1 MKKRIDYL
9 SNKQNKYSIRRFT
22 VGTTSVI
29 VGATI
34 LFGIGNHQ
42 AQASEQSND
51 TTQSSKNNASA
62 DSEKNNMIE
71 TPQLNTTANDTSDI
85 SANTNSA
92 NVDST
97 AKPMSTQTS
106 NTTTTEPASTNETPQ
121 PTAIK
126 DQATAAKMQDQ
137 TVPQEANSQVDNKTT
152 KDANSIATNSELKN
166 PQTLDLPQSSPQT
179 ISNAQGTSK
188 PSVRTRA
195 VRSLTV
201 AEPVVNAADAKGTNV
216 NDKVTASNLQL
227 QKTTFDPNQSG
238 NTFMAA
244 NFTVTDK
251 VKSGDYFTA
260 KLPDSL
266 TGNGDVDYSN
276 SNNTMPIA
284 DIKSTNGDVVAK
296 ATYDILTKTY
306 TFVFTDYVNDKENI
320 NGQFSLPL
328 FTDRA
333 KAPKSGTYDANINI
347 ADEMFDNKITYN
359 YSSPIAGIDKPNGAN
374 ISSQIIGVD
383 TASGQNTYKQTV
395 FVNPKQRVLGNT
407 WVYIKG
413 YQDKIEESSGKVSAT
428 DTKLRIFE
436 VNDTSKLSDSYY
448 ADPNDSNLKEVTG
461 EFNNRIFYE
470 HPNVASINFGDI
482 NKTYVVLVEG
492 HYDNTGKNLKT
503 QVIQENIDPAT
514 GKDYSI
520 FGWNNENVVR
530 YGGGSADG
538 DSAVN
543 PVDPTPGPPVDPE
556 PEPEPTPDPEPSP
569 EPEPEP
575 TPDPEPSPEP
585 EPEPTPDPEP
595 SPEPEPEPTPD
606 PEPSPEPEPE
616 PTPDPEP
623 SPDPDPDSDSD
634 SDSGSDSDSDSD
646 S

>member
-461 EFNNRIFYE
+461 KFNNRIFYE

-606 PEPSPEPEPE
+606 PEPSP
-616 PTPDPEP
+616 
-623 SPDPDPDSDSD
+623 DPDPDSDSD
-634 SDSGSDSDSDSD
+634 SDS
-646 S
+646 

>member
-137 TVPQEANSQVDNKTT
+137 TAPQEANSQVDNKTT

-606 PEPSPEPEPE
+606 PEPSP
-616 PTPDPEP
+616 
-623 SPDPDPDSDSD
+623 DPDPDSDSD
-634 SDSGSDSDSDSD
+634 SDS
-646 S
+646 

>member
-152 KDANSIATNSELKN
+152 NDANSIATNSELKN
-166 PQTLDLPQSSPQT
+166 PQTLDLSQSSPQT

-195 VRSLTV
+195 VRSLAV

-347 ADEMFDNKITYN
+347 ADEMFNNQITYN

-413 YQDKIEESSGKVSAT
+413 YQDKIEESSGKVSAK

-448 ADPNDSNLKEVTG
+448 ADPNDSNLKEVTN

-543 PVDPTPGPPVDPE
+543 PKDPTPGPPVDPE

-569 EPEPEP
+569 
-575 TPDPEPSPEP
+575 D
-585 EPEPTPDPEP
+585 
-595 SPEPEPEPTPD
+595 
-606 PEPSPEPEPE
+606 PEPE

-623 SPDPDPDSDSD
+623 SPDPDPEPTP
-634 SDSGSDSDSDSD
+634 
-646 S
+646 

>member
-62 DSEKNNMIE
+62 DSEKNNTIE

-97 AKPMSTQTS
+97 AKTMSTQTS

-152 KDANSIATNSELKN
+152 NDANNIATNSELKN

-195 VRSLTV
+195 VRSLAV

-216 NDKVTASNLQL
+216 NDKVTASDFKLE
-227 QKTTFDPNQSG
+227 KTAFDPNQSG

-244 NFTVTDK
+244 NFKVTGQ

-260 KLPDSL
+260 KLPDSV

-407 WVYIKG
+407 WCILKVTKIKS
-413 YQDKIEESSGKVSAT
+413 KKV
-428 DTKLRIFE
+428 
-436 VNDTSKLSDSYY
+436 
-448 ADPNDSNLKEVTG
+448 
-461 EFNNRIFYE
+461 
-470 HPNVASINFGDI
+470 
-482 NKTYVVLVEG
+482 
-492 HYDNTGKNLKT
+492 
-503 QVIQENIDPAT
+503 
-514 GKDYSI
+514 
-520 FGWNNENVVR
+520 
-530 YGGGSADG
+530 
-538 DSAVN
+538 AVK
-543 PVDPTPGPPVDPE
+543 
-556 PEPEPTPDPEPSP
+556 
-569 EPEPEP
+569 
-575 TPDPEPSPEP
+575 
-585 EPEPTPDPEP
+585 
-595 SPEPEPEPTPD
+595 
-606 PEPSPEPEPE
+606 
-616 PTPDPEP
+616 
-623 SPDPDPDSDSD
+623 
-634 SDSGSDSDSDSD
+634 
-646 S
+646 

>member
-1 MKKRIDYL
+1 M

-606 PEPSPEPEPE
+606 PEPSP
-616 PTPDPEP
+616 
-623 SPDPDPDSDSD
+623 DPDPDSDSD
-634 SDSGSDSDSDSD
+634 SDS
-646 S
+646 

>member
-634 SDSGSDSDSDSD
+634 SDS
-646 S
+646 

>member
-606 PEPSPEPEPE
+606 PEPSP
-616 PTPDPEP
+616 
-623 SPDPDPDSDSD
+623 DPDPDSDSD
-634 SDSGSDSDSDSD
+634 SDSGS
-646 S
+646 

>member
-606 PEPSPEPEPE
+606 PEPSP
-616 PTPDPEP
+616 
-623 SPDPDPDSDSD
+623 DPDPDSDSD
-634 SDSGSDSDSDSD
+634 SDS
-646 S
+646 

>member
-606 PEPSPEPEPE
+606 PEPSP
-616 PTPDPEP
+616 
-623 SPDPDPDSDSD
+623 DPDPDSDSD
-634 SDSGSDSDSDSD
+634 SDSGSDSDS
-646 S
+646 

>member
-42 AQASEQSND
+42 AHASEKSND
-51 TTQSSKNNASA
+51 TTQSSTNNASA
-62 DSEKNNMIE
+62 DSEKNKMIE
-71 TPQLNTTANDTSDI
+71 TPQSNTTANDTADI
-85 SANTNSA
+85 STNTDSA
-92 NVDST
+92 LVDST
-97 AKPMSTQTS
+97 TQSTSTQTS
-106 NTTTTEPASTNETPQ
+106 NTTTTEQSSTNNTTPSSDNQ
-121 PTAIK
+121 TSSVKSESPQTTAIQ
-126 DQATAAKMQDQ
+126 DQATAAKPQDQ
-137 TVPQEANSQVDNKTT
+137 TVPQEVNSKVDKSTS
-152 KDANSIATNSELKN
+152 DANSASTNNELKS
-166 PQTLDLPQSSPQT
+166 PQILDLPQSSPQT
-179 ISNAQGTSK
+179 SASNNQSISNTQAVNK

-195 VRSLTV
+195 LRSLAA
-201 AEPVVNAADAKGTNV
+201 AEPVVNAADNKGTNV
-216 NDKVTASNLQL
+216 NDKVTASDFKLE
-227 QKTTFDPNQSG
+227 KTAFDPNQSG

-244 NFTVTDK
+244 NFKVTGQ
-251 VKSGDYFTA
+251 VKAGDYFTA

-306 TFVFTDYVNDKENI
+306 TFVFTDYVNGKENI

-347 ADEMFDNKITYN
+347 VDEMFNNKITYN

-436 VNDTSKLSDSYY
+436 VKDTSKLSDSYY
-448 ADPNDSNLKEVTG
+448 ADPNDSNLTEVTDQ
-461 EFNNRIFYE
+461 FNSRVYYE
-470 HPNVASINFGDI
+470 HPNVASIKFGDI
-482 NKTYVVLVEG
+482 TKTYVILVEG

-503 QVIQENIDPAT
+503 QVIQENVDPVT
-514 GKDYSI
+514 GRDYSI

-556 PEPEPTPDPEPSP
+556 PSPD
-569 EPEPEP
+569 
-575 TPDPEPSPEP
+575 
-585 EPEPTPDPEP
+585 
-595 SPEPEPEPTPD
+595 
-606 PEPSPEPEPE
+606 PEPE

-623 SPDPDPDSDSD
+623 SPDPEPEPTPDPEPSPDPEPEPTPDPEPSPDPEPEPTPD
-634 SDSGSDSDSDSD
+634 P
-646 S
+646 

>member
-575 TPDPEPSPEP
+575 TPDPDTRARTGTNAGSRAKSRARTGTNAGSRTKSRARTGTNARSRTKSRPR
-585 EPEPTPDPEP
+585 
-595 SPEPEPEPTPD
+595 
-606 PEPSPEPEPE
+606 
-616 PTPDPEP
+616 
-623 SPDPDPDSDSD
+623 
-634 SDSGSDSDSDSD
+634 SGFGFGQ
-646 S
+646 

>member
-97 AKPMSTQTS
+97 TKPMSTQTS

-126 DQATAAKMQDQ
+126 NQATAAKMQDQ

-152 KDANSIATNSELKN
+152 NDANSIATNSELKN
-166 PQTLDLPQSSPQT
+166 SQTLDLPQSSPQT

-195 VRSLTV
+195 VRSLAV

-216 NDKVTASNLQL
+216 NDKVTASNFKLE
-227 QKTTFDPNQSG
+227 KTTFDPNQSG

-306 TFVFTDYVNDKENI
+306 TFVFTDYVNNKENI

-347 ADEMFDNKITYN
+347 ADEMFNNKITYN

-436 VNDTSKLSDSYY
+436 VNDISKLSDSYY
-448 ADPNDSNLKEVTG
+448 ADPNDSNLKEVTDQ
-461 EFNNRIFYE
+461 FKNRIYYE
-470 HPNVASINFGDI
+470 HPNVASIKFGDI
-482 NKTYVVLVEG
+482 TKTYVVLVEG

-503 QVIQENIDPAT
+503 QVIQENVDPVT
-514 GKDYSI
+514 NRDYSI

-543 PVDPTPGPPVDPE
+543 PKDPTPGPPVDPE
-556 PEPEPTPDPEPSP
+556 PSPDPE
-569 EPEPEP
+569 
-575 TPDPEPSPEP
+575 
-585 EPEPTPDPEP
+585 
-595 SPEPEPEPTPD
+595 
-606 PEPSPEPEPE
+606 
-616 PTPDPEP
+616 PEP

-634 SDSGSDSDSDSD
+634 SDSG
-646 S
+646 

>member
-606 PEPSPEPEPE
+606 PEPSP
-616 PTPDPEP
+616 
-623 SPDPDPDSDSD
+623 DPDPDSDSD

-646 S
+646 SDS

>member
-606 PEPSPEPEPE
+606 PEPSP
-616 PTPDPEP
+616 
-623 SPDPDPDSDSD
+623 DPDPDSDSD
-634 SDSGSDSDSDSD
+634 SD
-646 S
+646 

>member
-606 PEPSPEPEPE
+606 PEPSP
-616 PTPDPEP
+616 
-623 SPDPDPDSDSD
+623 DPDPDSDSD

>member
-606 PEPSPEPEPE
+606 PEPSPEPEP
-616 PTPDPEP
+616 
-623 SPDPDPDSDSD
+623 DSDSD
-634 SDSGSDSDSDSD
+634 SDS
-646 S
+646 

>member
-606 PEPSPEPEPE
+606 PEPSP
-616 PTPDPEP
+616 
-623 SPDPDPDSDSD
+623 DPDPDSDSD
-634 SDSGSDSDSDSD
+634 SGS
-646 S
+646 